1 MGEVLKKN
9 VFIDTEYI
17 TLGQLL
23 KEEDVV
29 SSGGQAK
36 WYLKDHAVK
45 LNDEPENRRGKK
57 LYDGDNVEVIDVG
70 LFFIRKK

>member
-1 MGEVLKKN
+1 MKKN

-23 KEEDVV
+23 KEEDIV

-45 LNDEPENRRGKK
+45 LNDEPEDRRGK
-57 LYDGDNVEVIDVG
+57 
-70 LFFIRKK
+70 